1 MGQEPCAL
9 TIVRPAAERLSDA
22 RLWQWAGLLER
33 ALDQHAQS
41 LESFSHAAR
50 LAPEDASIA
59 HGLAQVTLEAGYNAV
74 PLYQRARQLLPAN
87 ADILLGSIAARMAA
101 GEGADAEAELDQIV
115 AQVPLWIDGHLK
127 LAQLRALLGAPDQ
140 AAASFNRALTG
151 LPHEPA
157 LWRGLF
163 ELYVTAEQ
171 YDALNEAVEMAG
183 RANLGKEHWQDYALI
198 AAIECRLVD
207 RADALIHALGI
218 QPGSPMAVWVI
229 RHLIREGRID
239 QAVRRIDMELATDQ
253 RTGIWPYAETA
264 WRMAGDARHH
274 WLCPPE
280 LVSVTDLTTFLPPL
294 ADLAD
299 TLRRLH
305 NATGAFLDQSVRGGT
320 QTDGPLFSRIDPVL
334 QHTRTAVVHAV
345 EAYLRTLPAVDAAHP
360 TLSPRRDR
368 DIRFAGSWSVRL
380 GSGGH
385 HSNHVHPMGWISS
398 ALYVALPDAIDAAP
412 GVEAGWLTIGM
423 PPTDLI
429 ALPPHQAIKPRAG
442 QLVLFPSWLW
452 HGTRPFSQGERLTIA
467 FDIAP
472 RQ

>member
-1 MGQEPCAL
+1 
-9 TIVRPAAERLSDA
+9 
-22 RLWQWAGLLER
+22 
-33 ALDQHAQS
+33 
-41 LESFSHAAR
+41 
-50 LAPEDASIA
+50 
-59 HGLAQVTLEAGYNAV
+59 
-74 PLYQRARQLLPAN
+74 
-87 ADILLGSIAARMAA
+87 
-101 GEGADAEAELDQIV
+101 
-115 AQVPLWIDGHLK
+115 
-127 LAQLRALLGAPDQ
+127 
-140 AAASFNRALTG
+140 
-151 LPHEPA
+151 
-157 LWRGLF
+157 
-163 ELYVTAEQ
+163 
-171 YDALNEAVEMAG
+171 YDALDEAVEMAR
-183 RANLGKEHWQDYALI
+183 RANMGEEHWQDYALI

-264 WRMAGDARHH
+264 WRMAGDARHQ

-412 GVEAGWLTIGM
+412 GDEAGWLTIGM

-429 ALPPHQAIKPRAG
+429 ALPPHQAIKPRPG